1 MKAAYLLSTL
11 FTLSEIPTGQAFQ
24 PSLARKAR
32 QQTVPL
38 KSAVNPDLFNQDPVN
53 KIDMK
58 HAHECAEN
66 FGECSIAEL
75 EYINQGMC
83 TRYKCELLDRHF
95 KIIHIF
101 IYYICTHAALKV
113 ERIQH
118 GALGLT
124 LDPEEDLDHRILEQD
139 LAAQLSL
146 LKEEMYTT
154 SLDNEEKSDVKPAH
168 DNVVAAIANPDYY
181 HHDHTLQDFV
191 EQGEELFLLP
201 NGLSDA
207 FAIGAALLIIAA
219 TPYLV
224 SSP

>member
-1 MKAAYLLSTL
+1 M
-11 FTLSEIPTGQAFQ
+11 
-24 PSLARKAR
+24 
-32 QQTVPL
+32 
-38 KSAVNPDLFNQDPVN
+38 
-53 KIDMK
+53 
-58 HAHECAEN
+58 
-66 FGECSIAEL
+66 
-75 EYINQGMC
+75 
-83 TRYKCELLDRHF
+83 
-95 KIIHIF
+95 
-101 IYYICTHAALKV
+101 